1 MAKYN
6 PKNTQHR
13 VWLASNILDLLVKW
27 GFSIDTNY
35 DKNAWEFVCVRT
47 DKFNPSKK
55 IIVYT
60 SIEKVSGAIRECGDD
75 RVRVVR
81 ESVLDGSPHFRRVAR
96 INRVGEFKEINK
108 RICDG
113 LIKAQKQL
121 S

>member
-13 VWLASNILDLLVKW
+13 AWLASNILDLLVKW
-27 GFSIDTNY
+27 GFSIDANY
-35 DKNAWEFVCVRT
+35 DKDAWEFVCVRT
-47 DKFNPSKK
+47 DKFNPTKK

-60 SIEKVSGAIRECGDD
+60 SIEKVSGAVRDRGND

-81 ESVLDGSPHFRRVAR
+81 ESVLNGNPHFRRVAR

-108 RICDG
+108 RICEG
-113 LIKAQKQL
+113 IIKAQKQL
-121 S
+121 